1 MVILRYL
8 KYLFLIVVALVLV
21 LMAFANREVVLLEV
35 IPENLAPWI
44 GVQYAIE
51 LPLFAVVLGSVM
63 VGILVGF
70 VWEWLREH
78 RHRAE
83 AKTQKR
89 TARALEREVQTL
101 KGPARDGQD
110 EILAL
115 VDGTASS
122 R

>member
-1 MVILRYL
+1 MTILRYL

-35 IPENLAPWI
+35 IPENLAPWL
-44 GVQYAIE
+44 GVQYALE

-89 TARALEREVQTL
+89 TAKALEREVQSL